1 MTEELTNET
10 TNETPN
16 ETPNEKSV
24 AEYQAEVARLTKELK
39 KVRDEAAENRV
50 NLREAREALT
60 KAKSEDEY
68 NALSQKL
75 EAIEKAQAKADL
87 VAKHATL
94 IPEALRNEIAWPDD
108 EAGIK
113 AKAKSL
119 AQFAVITG
127 ESNPSGGLGPRTT
140 GGDESF
146 DPAQLAAQIPR

>member
-1 MTEELTNET
+1 MTEEQTIEIT
-10 TNETPN
+10 TNETS
-16 ETPNEKSV
+16 NEKSV
-24 AEYQAEVARLTKELK
+24 AEYQAEVTRLTKELK

-50 NLREAREALT
+50 NLREAREALG

-68 NALSQKL
+68 NALTQKL

-87 VAKHATL
+87 VSKHATAV
-94 IPEALRNEIAWPDD
+94 PEALRSEIAWPDD

-140 GGDESF
+140 GGEESF

>member
-1 MTEELTNET
+1 MTDEQTNEIT
-10 TNETPN
+10 TDETS
-16 ETPNEKSV
+16 TEKSV

-50 NLREAREALT
+50 NLREAREALG

-68 NALSQKL
+68 NALTQKL

-87 VAKHATL
+87 VAKHATQV
-94 IPEALRNEIAWPDD
+94 PEALRSEIAWPDD

-127 ESNPSGGLGPRTT
+127 DSNPSGGLGYRTT
-140 GGDESF
+140 DDGESY
-146 DPAQLAAQIPR
+146 DPAKLAAQLPR

>member
-10 TNETPN
+10 TNE
-16 ETPNEKSV
+16 ETSEEKSV

-87 VAKHATL
+87 VAKHATQV
-94 IPEALRNEIAWPDD
+94 PEALRNEIAWPDD

-140 GGDESF
+140 GGEEIF

>member
-10 TNETPN
+10 TNETSN

-75 EAIEKAQAKADL
+75 EAI
-87 VAKHATL
+87 
-94 IPEALRNEIAWPDD
+94 
-108 EAGIK
+108 
-113 AKAKSL
+113 
-119 AQFAVITG
+119 
-127 ESNPSGGLGPRTT
+127 
-140 GGDESF
+140 
-146 DPAQLAAQIPR
+146 

>member
-1 MTEELTNET
+1 MTEELTNEIT
-10 TNETPN
+10 TE

-87 VAKHATL
+87 VAKHATQV
-94 IPEALRNEIAWPDD
+94 PEALRSEIAWPDD

-140 GGDESF
+140 GGEESF

>member
-1 MTEELTNET
+1 MTEEMTNENT
-10 TNETPN
+10 TEETS
-16 ETPNEKSV
+16 EEKSV
-24 AEYQAEVARLTKELK
+24 AEYQAEVARLNKELK

-50 NLREAREALT
+50 NLREAREDLS

-68 NALSQKL
+68 NALVQKL
-75 EAIEKAQAKADL
+75 ADIEKAQAKADL
-87 VAKHATL
+87 VAKHATQV
-94 IPEALRNEIAWPDD
+94 PEALRNEIAWPDD

-119 AQFAVITG
+119 EQFAVITG

-140 GGDESF
+140 GGEESF